1 MYCRKC
7 GLEINDTAK
16 FCDHCGEKVI
26 KVEQKS
32 YAEKYSE
39 SKKKDKGMKSN
50 KERERMLKHKDEK
63 NPYVAAALFATIIA
77 VVLAFFPW
85 NILGK
90 GIGTG
95 LPMRIA
101 IVVFALLG
109 DYHVTKAKQTN
120 NLIFSKYGFRI
131 KENIVSVV
139 NIFAMF
145 VTVIGMFALFTI

>member
-7 GLEINDTAK
+7 GLEIKDTAK
-16 FCDHCGEKVI
+16 FCDYCGEKVI

-39 SKKKDKGMKSN
+39 SKKKDKDMN
-50 KERERMLKHKDEK
+50 LRKERERMLKHKDEK

-131 KENIVSVV
+131 KENIVSLV
-139 NIFAMF
+139 NVFAMF